1 MRRIYILL
9 VSMLMVS
16 AMYGNEFVVDG
27 IKYDTDVWLEDLRS
41 GDESADKVKV
51 LGLEN
56 PSYSGSLVI
65 PESVTYNQ
73 KTYSVKYIKYSA
85 FEGCAGLTSVTL
97 PNTLLTIN
105 YGAFKDCTG
114 LSSFNI
120 PASVTSIK
128 ADAFV
133 NTAWYNSQPDGLVY
147 KDNVLL
153 TRKGFWPKEALE
165 IANGTRLIAA
175 TVFQYCFDL
184 PSVTLPSTLEYI
196 CDAAFFQSGI
206 TSINIP
212 ASVKKNRKP
221 DVSLLQPI
229 RDRYC

>member
-27 IKYDTDVWLEDLRS
+27 IKYDTNVWLQDLKS
-41 GDESADKVKV
+41 GDESADNVKV
-51 LGLEN
+51 SGLEN

-73 KTYSVKYIKYSA
+73 KTYSVKYIGYSA

-105 YGAFKDCTG
+105 RYAFKDCTG

-120 PASVTSIK
+120 PASVTSIE
-128 ADAFV
+128 ADAFE

-153 TRKGFWPKEALE
+153 ACKGFVPKEAL

-175 TVFQYCFDL
+175 KVFSNSN
-184 PSVTLPSTLEYI
+184 PS
-196 CDAAFFQSGI
+196 AFKS
-206 TSINIP
+206 
-212 ASVKKNRKP
+212 K
-221 DVSLLQPI
+221 L
-229 RDRYC
+229 